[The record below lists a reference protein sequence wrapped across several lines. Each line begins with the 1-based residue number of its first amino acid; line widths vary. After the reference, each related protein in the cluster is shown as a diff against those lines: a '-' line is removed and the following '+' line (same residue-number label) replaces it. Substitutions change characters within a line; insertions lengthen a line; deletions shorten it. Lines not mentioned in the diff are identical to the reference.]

1 MSMYFLLTEF
11 PEEAFILINGKKL
24 KGNQLDNIYDKIFRE
39 NIEAALPGNRGLME
53 HFKYTSRLM

>member
-24 KGNQLDNIYDKIFRE
+24 KGNQQGKIYDKIFRE
-39 NIEAALPGNRGLME
+39 NMEAALPGTEG
-53 HFKYTSRLM
+53 